1 MAIAAAV
8 YHIWRPRNTYKFSKM
23 MLTEEQMVK
32 RIFFFGNK
40 MENRGLC
47 ALKGSQKLTEVYVK
61 DNFFVAWL

>member
-8 YHIWRPRNTYKFSKM
+8 YHIWRPRNTYKFSKI

-47 ALKGSQKLTEVYVK
+47 A
-61 DNFFVAWL
+61 